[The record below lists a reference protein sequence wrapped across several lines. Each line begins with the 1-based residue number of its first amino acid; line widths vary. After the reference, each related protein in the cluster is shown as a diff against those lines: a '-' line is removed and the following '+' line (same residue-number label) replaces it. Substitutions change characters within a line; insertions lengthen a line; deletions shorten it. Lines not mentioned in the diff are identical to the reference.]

1 MVPLPSLSQ
10 SSRAHPNSWITGAM
24 KIAGSASAVIIIEP
38 HLVRS
43 IVTYLCFSLMTFRY
57 SAPRPVI
64 LGALVISGIVIFKH
78 LVKFEKEPVSIRL
91 IRRNR

>member
-1 MVPLPSLSQ
+1 
-10 SSRAHPNSWITGAM
+10 
-24 KIAGSASAVIIIEP
+24 
-38 HLVRS
+38 
-43 IVTYLCFSLMTFRY
+43 MTFRY